1 MIILGIIAY
10 QGHSSSAA
18 IICDGKVIA
27 ASNEERFSRI
37 KRDDSFPVKAI
48 DFVLTEAGISLQEV
62 DEVAFAWN
70 PWRSFLFF
78 ITHSCWRIPF
88 SLFSFVLKGRREHGG
103 ISRCQKFFK
112 MLLVKRQFKKFF
124 GHCPPLRYVPNHL
137 AHSFGS
143 ISQAP
148 FRESYSI
155 VIDGAGE
162 DASTSLYHVK
172 EGEHHLLYKEN
183 FPHSLGILYA
193 SVTQFLGFRPDSD
206 EYKVMGMSAYGTNRF
221 ASHMDKLVRYEG
233 GHYRI
238 DLKYFLIHKNADK
251 FYSSQME
258 ELFGKNLSEQDRFD
272 IAHSLQKK
280 LEDIVLSLLR
290 DKAPLPL
297 PLCTSGGVFLNCLLN
312 QRIRES
318 LSFPAFHFS
327 PFADDNGTALGAA
340 FARYYAQT
348 KKKGESFNSLSLGAS
363 FHEEE
368 LLKALHKHPVRFYKS
383 SSIHDELALKLSE
396 GHVVARFEG
405 RAEFGPRALGY
416 RSILADPRKAQMK
429 DIVNLKIKHRE
440 PFRPFA
446 PIVLKKD
453 LSEFFHVV
461 GDESFPYMIETL
473 KAREL
478 GRRLIP
484 AVVHDDGTSRVQSVC
499 EKSQHDLYLL
509 LEAFKKLTGVPVL
522 LNTSFNLNEEPIVNS
537 PEDALRCFLK
547 TDIDYLALGD
557 YMVSKEMPKS

>member
-18 IICDGKVIA
+18 LIRDGKVIA
-27 ASNEERFSRI
+27 ATNEERFSRL

-48 DFVLTEAGISLQEV
+48 EFVLAEAKLSLSDV
-62 DEVAFAWN
+62 DDVAFAWN
-70 PWRSFLFF
+70 PWQSFLFF
-78 ITHSCWRIPF
+78 LTHSVWRFP
-88 SLFSFVLKGRREHGG
+88 LNVFSFALKGRREHGNV
-103 ISRCQKFFK
+103 SRLEKFFK
-112 MLLVKRQFKKFF
+112 MLSVRREFLKAF
-124 GHCPPLRYVPNHL
+124 GFCPPLSYVPNHF
-137 AHSFGS
+137 AHSFGAF
-143 ISQAP
+143 SQTHFSKA
-148 FRESYSI
+148 YSL
-155 VIDGAGE
+155 VIDGSGE
-162 DASTSLYHVK
+162 DASTSLYYVE
-172 EGEHHLLYKEN
+172 EGNHRLLYREL

-206 EYKVMGMSAYGTNRF
+206 EYKVMGMSAYGVNRY
-221 ASHMDKLVRYEG
+221 ASQMNELVSFKD
-233 GHYRI
+233 GHYRVN
-238 DLKYFLIHKNADK
+238 LKYFLVHKNADK
-251 FYSSQME
+251 FYSPLMS
-258 ELFGKNLSEQDRFD
+258 ELFGTNLSDQDRFD

-280 LEDIVLSLLR
+280 LEEIVLRLLEE
-290 DKAPLPL
+290 KTSASL

-318 LSFPAFHFS
+318 KRFPQVHFS

-340 FARYYAQT
+340 FARYYALTQ
-348 KKKGESFNSLSLGAS
+348 KRGEAFHSLSLGAS
-363 FHEEE
+363 YEETE
-368 LLKALHKHPVRFYKS
+368 LLSALKRHPVSYVKC
-383 SSIHDELALKLSE
+383 SSIHEELALKLAE

-416 RSILADPRKAQMK
+416 RSILADPRKSEMK

-453 LSEFFHVV
+453 LSELFHVS
-461 GDESFPYMIETL
+461 DEESYPYMIETL
-473 KAREL
+473 KARDL
-478 GRRLIP
+478 GRKLIP
-484 AVVHDDGTSRVQSVC
+484 AVVHDDGTSRVQTVC
-499 EKSQHDLYLL
+499 EVSQKDLYLL

-537 PEDALRCFLK
+537 PDDALRCFLK

-557 YMVSKEMPKS
+557 YLVSKEIKK